1 MYRLYELENYLVFA
15 HRAKKVDALRE
26 KLFAVFDRIAKL
38 KNPVMYTDRELPQ
51 KDATVTDL
59 ELGLSVAAASSAP
72 VRRNV
77 PVEVDVD
84 KEKRV
89 QNNISLLEEA
99 KFQYH
104 EELTVLVQEQNNHVE
119 SFEKLRSMP
128 VPSRETWSKAFGRQ
142 LATGPLD
149 ATDYAPLQ
157 YSDDLRTTIRSQALF
172 GHEFLMNS
180 NNIFAWLIRW
190 LCTTNS
196 DDLSY
201 THLNTRRTLFVWNS
215 IVIIGFV
222 LVLILPAVLSLAF
235 ELSALQ
241 SLGVVTL
248 GGSVVVLTGV
258 KRELALEALFYTFCA
273 YMAVM
278 MTIVF
283 GLGNGNYT
291 VILESINHAG

>member
-1 MYRLYELENYLVFA
+1 MIKHAANLRVAEHAPAGLPLVCAMESLCSNEPMYRLYELENYLVFA

-104 EELTVLVQEQNNHVE
+104 EELTVLVQEQSKSGTGLQH
-119 SFEKLRSMP
+119 LR
-128 VPSRETWSKAFGRQ
+128 F
-142 LATGPLD
+142 
-149 ATDYAPLQ
+149 
-157 YSDDLRTTIRSQALF
+157 
-172 GHEFLMNS
+172 H
-180 NNIFAWLIRW
+180 
-190 LCTTNS
+190 
-196 DDLSY
+196 
-201 THLNTRRTLFVWNS
+201 
-215 IVIIGFV
+215 
-222 LVLILPAVLSLAF
+222 
-235 ELSALQ
+235 
-241 SLGVVTL
+241 
-248 GGSVVVLTGV
+248 
-258 KRELALEALFYTFCA
+258 
-273 YMAVM
+273 
-278 MTIVF
+278 
-283 GLGNGNYT
+283 
-291 VILESINHAG
+291 